1 MKNKGF
7 TLVELLAVIAILAI
21 IVIFALPNV
30 LEMYNRA
37 KKELFLTE
45 AKTIYKETS
54 KKYISETMRGNKI
67 TKISSDGNKLNLESN
82 GMEYSI
88 RLDSN
93 GIIKYFFVSN
103 GTYCISG
110 RYNNLSELN
119 INEVKD
125 KDCEKDN
132 YQENEVFCQFDGQLV
147 QGAEFKRGMYTYRY
161 KQEMMPSENESIAWK
176 DMNDDGWGVQLT
188 DKTSTNKVSGDVCT
202 YINDK
207 PVISMKGT
215 FYGSQA
221 TSIDLSNFYT
231 NNITNMDGMFA
242 NTMFSTLDLSSFDTS
257 KVVSMVSMF
266 LYSGATSI
274 NLSSFNTSKVNNMT
288 DMFYNSMAMSLDLS
302 SFDTSN
308 VTDMSGM
315 FAQSYAIS
323 INLSSF
329 NTSKVT
335 KMPCMFIFTDVKE
348 LDLSSFDTSNVTD
361 MHRMFMNSDATKI
374 NLSSFNTKNVTSM
387 YGMFLGSYAE
397 ILDLSSFDIDSNTNI
412 WGMFSSITRT
422 TTGYAKNSEIAALL
436 NDASVTDIPDTLKFV
451 VK

>member
-21 IVIFALPNV
+21 LVIFALPNV

-67 TKISSDGNKLNLESN
+67 TKINSDGNKLNLELN

-93 GIIKYFFVSN
+93 GTIKYFFVSN

-119 INEVKD
+119 VNEVKD
-125 KDCEKDN
+125 KDCKKDN

-147 QGAEFKRGMYTYRY
+147 QGTEFKRGMYTYRY
-161 KQEMMPSENESIAWK
+161 KQETMPSKNESIAWK
-176 DMNDDGWGVQLT
+176 DMNNDGWGVQLT

-221 TSIDLSNFYT
+221 ASIDLSNFYT

-242 NTMFSTLDLSSFDTS
+242 STKSKLLDLSSFDTS
-257 KVVSMVSMF
+257 KV
-266 LYSGATSI
+266 
-274 NLSSFNTSKVNNMT
+274 T
-288 DMFYNSMAMSLDLS
+288 DMKDMFRESWATVLDLS
-302 SFDTSN
+302 NFDTSN
-308 VTDMSGM
+308 VIDMSGM
-315 FAQSYAIS
+315 FAESSATT

-387 YGMFLGSYAE
+387 YDMFLGSYAE

-412 WGMFSSITRT
+412 WGMFSSITKT
-422 TTGYAKNSEIAALL
+422 TIGYAKNSEIVALL
-436 NDASVTDIPDTLKFV
+436 NDQSKTYIPSTFKFV